1 MSFCERIFP
10 CFRSAPAAR
19 RATND
24 KDDKAAV
31 REKVKSLKTRPK
43 IDITKFDNE

>member
-10 CFRSAPAAR
+10 CCCRKTPAR
-19 RATND
+19 RATNE

-31 REKVKSLKTRPK
+31 REKVKSIKTRPNV
-43 IDITKFDNE
+43 DTTKFDSE